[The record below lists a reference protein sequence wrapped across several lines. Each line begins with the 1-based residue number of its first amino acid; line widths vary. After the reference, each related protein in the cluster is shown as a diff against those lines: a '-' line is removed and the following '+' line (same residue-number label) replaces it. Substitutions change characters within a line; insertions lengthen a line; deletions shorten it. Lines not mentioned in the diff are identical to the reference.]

1 MTKRTPE
8 LETAILE
15 DYGSGR
21 TLTDVCHAHGVSRS
35 TVQSWK
41 RADPDFARRYAEAQH
56 DHALAL
62 IDDCQRIARDPS
74 SEWVRRHCDE
84 TGADERLADHIR
96 HARLR
101 IDTQLR
107 IARILLGRHEGR
119 ERAAHAAD
127 PREETEETAEGVWQ
141 SDIVAILEESSARA
155 ARGEDPYVPP
165 PPHLAERLDS
175 WSWDPMPGTSSIFD
189 G

>member
-15 DYGSGR
+15 DYASGR
-21 TLTDVCHAHGVSRS
+21 TLTDVCDTHDVSRS
-35 TVQSWK
+35 TVQSWR

-56 DHALAL
+56 EHALAL

-74 SEWVRRHCDE
+74 SDWVRERSAE
-84 TGADERLADHIR
+84 AGIDERLADHIR

-107 IARILLGRHEGR
+107 IARILLGRHEVR
-119 ERAAHAAD
+119 ERAS
-127 PREETEETAEGVWQ
+127 REAERRSEAQEPEVEH
-141 SDIVAILEESSARA
+141 DFAELVAILEESSARA
-155 ARGEDPYVPP
+155 ARGENPYVPP
-165 PPHLAERLDS
+165 PEHLGELADLWPPEYAFGTDS
-175 WSWDPMPGTSSIFD
+175 IRD